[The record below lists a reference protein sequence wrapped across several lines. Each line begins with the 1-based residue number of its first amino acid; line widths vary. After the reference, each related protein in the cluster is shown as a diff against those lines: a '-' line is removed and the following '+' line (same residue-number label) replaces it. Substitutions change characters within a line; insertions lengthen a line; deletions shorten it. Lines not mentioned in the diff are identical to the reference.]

1 MVSNLQDARKASLM
15 ENGTPYCQNS
25 PLLLAGTQLI
35 AMIQF
40 FHGRWFQ
47 RLLHRDIPAEDG
59 SRRANFRH

>member
-1 MVSNLQDARKASLM
+1 MLARHPRWKM
-15 ENGTPYCQNS
+15 ELVTAKIP

-35 AMIQF
+35 AMTQF